1 MFFSFDGIDGVGKS
15 TQAKLFASW
24 LREQGREVIEC
35 RDPGSTAVGEKVRG
49 ILLDTRSAI
58 SLRAEALLYM
68 AARAQMVEEIIRP
81 ALVAGKTVVSD
92 RYLLSNIVYQGHAG
106 GLDVDLLWRLG
117 EIAIGGVRPDLTFVL
132 DLDLA
137 ATDARLNRPLDRMEQ
152 KGAEYRER
160 LRQGFL
166 AEAESAAQ
174 RRSGDRIVVISAEGS
189 IEAVQERIRIAAG
202 ERFNKSISHS

>member
-15 TQAKLFASW
+15 TQARLLAAW
-24 LREQGREVIEC
+24 LREQGRQVVEC

-49 ILLDTRSAI
+49 ILLDTRSTI

-81 ALVAGKTVVSD
+81 ALQAGKVVVSD
-92 RYLLSNIVYQGHAG
+92 RYLLSNVVYQGHAG

-117 EIAIGGVRPDLTFVL
+117 EIATAGVRPDLTFVL

-137 ATDARLNRPLDRMEQ
+137 AAAARLNRQLDRMEQ
-152 KGAEYRER
+152 KGRDYRER

-166 AEAESAAQ
+166 AETARTDS
-174 RRSGDRIVVISAEGS
+174 RIVVISAEGD
-189 IEAVQERIRIAAG
+189 IDAVEERIRSAALQILPSG
-202 ERFNKSISHS
+202 NDPTSRGGG